1 MLRKTPI
8 SEAISARSASPRQP
22 VARTLEHF
30 EDLPRSPFLHLS
42 QRFRAFNRV
51 HRRQDVE
58 HTEPIDELGPLGG
71 DDVKPL
77 PDPAPTDS
85 GTVDGGGVLLLL
97 GQNQADKTLEE
108 LTGSGGTTC
117 GGTTGGGTTGGG
129 TTDTT
134 PVGGTVECDKESL
147 TAAAKN
153 SVDNFVSLEDWNC
166 DQGWAVAF
174 VVTEDYEETV
184 VFEAEGQFWILKDR
198 NDVCGTGP
206 DDATIP
212 SRCTT
217 PAAPPTTPDDST
229 PSSDTVLYGP
239 QVGSQVSLGHPTWRS
254 LPSQYGS
261 RRSFFRILPAP
272 DLGSGSSA
280 PRMTTDRGSL

>member
-1 MLRKTPI
+1 MTMSSKWGFGAAVALAIVSVGCGSDDSSSSSAEAETVIVANGNADNGSAGRMTDALRLAGFSTG
-8 SEAISARSASPRQP
+8 EAVNSQDK
-22 VARTLEHF
+22 VA
-30 EDLPRSPFLHLS
+30 DSIVYYSDDDGS
-42 QRFRAFNRV
+42 QEVAVNV
-51 HRRQDVE
+51 AVA
-58 HTEPIDELGPLGG
+58 LGG
-71 DDVKPL
+71 VDVKSL

-97 GQNQADKTLEE
+97 GQKQADKTLDE
-108 LTGSGGTTC
+108 LTG
-117 GGTTGGGTTGGG
+117 GGGTTSTTPGGG

-134 PVGGTVECDKESL
+134 PIGGTVKCDKESL

-184 VFEAEGQFWILKDR
+184 VFEAEGQFWIAKDR

-212 SRCTT
+212 SSLYDPGCTT
-217 PAAPPTTPDDST
+217 N
-229 PSSDTVLYGP
+229 
-239 QVGSQVSLGHPTWRS
+239 
-254 LPSQYGS
+254 
-261 RRSFFRILPAP
+261 
-272 DLGSGSSA
+272 
-280 PRMTTDRGSL
+280 

>member
-1 MLRKTPI
+1 
-8 SEAISARSASPRQP
+8 
-22 VARTLEHF
+22 
-30 EDLPRSPFLHLS
+30 
-42 QRFRAFNRV
+42 
-51 HRRQDVE
+51 
-58 HTEPIDELGPLGG
+58 
-71 DDVKPL
+71 
-77 PDPAPTDS
+77 
-85 GTVDGGGVLLLL
+85 VDGGGVLLLL

-108 LTGSGGTTC
+108 LTGSGGSTC
-117 GGTTGGGTTGGG
+117 GGTTGGGTTGGGTNGGG

-212 SRCTT
+212 SSLYDPGCTT
-217 PAAPPTTPDDST
+217 NYT
-229 PSSDTVLYGP
+229 
-239 QVGSQVSLGHPTWRS
+239 
-254 LPSQYGS
+254 
-261 RRSFFRILPAP
+261 
-272 DLGSGSSA
+272 
-280 PRMTTDRGSL
+280 

>member
-1 MLRKTPI
+1 VAVLRKTPI

-30 EDLPRSPFLHLS
+30 EDLPRSPFLHPS
-42 QRFRAFNRV
+42 QHFRAFNRV

-58 HTEPIDELGPLGG
+58 LTEPIDELGPLGG
-71 DDVKPL
+71 VDVKPL

-108 LTGSGGTTC
+108 LTG
-117 GGTTGGGTTGGG
+117 GGGTTGGG

-134 PVGGTVECDKESL
+134 PVGGTVKCDKESL

-153 SVDNFVSLEDWNC
+153 SVDKFVSLEDWNC

-198 NDVCGTGP
+198 NDVCGIGP

-212 SRCTT
+212 SSLDDPGCTT
-217 PAAPPTTPDDST
+217 NYT
-229 PSSDTVLYGP
+229 
-239 QVGSQVSLGHPTWRS
+239 
-254 LPSQYGS
+254 
-261 RRSFFRILPAP
+261 
-272 DLGSGSSA
+272 
-280 PRMTTDRGSL
+280 